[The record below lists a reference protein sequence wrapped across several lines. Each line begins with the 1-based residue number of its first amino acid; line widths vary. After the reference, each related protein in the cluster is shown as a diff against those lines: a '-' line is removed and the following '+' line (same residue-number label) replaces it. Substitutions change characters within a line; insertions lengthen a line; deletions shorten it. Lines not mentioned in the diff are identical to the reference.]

1 MGRKPNL
8 GRGESEVF
16 RYVAAHCPITVRE
29 AAAHFAVTKGHTKTT
44 VLNVMERLRDK
55 GFLTRESVGGLYR
68 YSPSRPTAG
77 MMRDLVKDFVDEMLG
92 GSLEPFA
99 AYLAEKPQV
108 AAAEIARLRDTI
120 ALLEDK
126 SQSTAEQ
133 DIAEKEEQS

>member
-1 MGRKPNL
+1 MGRKPSL

-16 RYVAAHCPITVRE
+16 RYVAEHCPITVRE
-29 AAAHFAVTKGHTKTT
+29 AAAHFAETKGHTKTT

-55 GFLTRESVGGLYR
+55 GFLMRESVDGLYR

-99 AYLAEKPQV
+99 AYLAEKPKV
-108 AAAEIARLRDTI
+108 TPVEIARLRETI
-120 ALLEDK
+120 SLLEDK
-126 SQSTAEQ
+126 SKDAG
-133 DIAEKEEQS
+133 EKS

>member
-16 RYVAAHCPITVRE
+16 RYVAEHCPMTVRE
-29 AAAHFAVTKGHTKTT
+29 TADHFAETKGHTKTT
-44 VLNVMERLRDK
+44 TLNVMERLRSK
-55 GFLTRESVGGLYR
+55 GFLIRESVDGLYR
-68 YSPSRPTAG
+68 YSPSQPTAG

-99 AYLAEKPQV
+99 AYLAEKPRV
-108 AAAEIARLRDTI
+108 SEAEIARLRETI

-126 SQSTAEQ
+126 SRNTGE
-133 DIAEKEEQS
+133 EKS